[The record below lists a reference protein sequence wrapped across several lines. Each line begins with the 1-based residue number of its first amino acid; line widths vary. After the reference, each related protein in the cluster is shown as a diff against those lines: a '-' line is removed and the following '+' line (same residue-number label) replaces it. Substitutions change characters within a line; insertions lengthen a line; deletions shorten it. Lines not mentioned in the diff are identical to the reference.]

1 VPHKPVHRKG
11 HVPGEE
17 GVWVLILGDLSV
29 FSTFFL
35 MFAWYRGNALPVF
48 EGGQAM
54 LNKGYGLFNTLLL
67 LTSSL
72 LVAVAVHR
80 VRTRRAGAAMLLN
93 IAILCGLGFVG
104 IKILEYS
111 EKIRAG
117 VGFATSDFFM
127 LYFAFTG
134 IHLIHVIIGLGV
146 LLFIKN
152 AARQPGAADNRMVAI
167 ESGAS
172 FWHLIDLL
180 WIVLFALFYVLR

>member
-1 VPHKPVHRKG
+1 VQHKGMQRKG

-17 GVWVLILGDLSV
+17 GVWVLILGDLFV

-48 EGGQAM
+48 ETGRAL
-54 LNKGYGLFNTLLL
+54 LNRNFGLINTLLL

-72 LVAVAVHR
+72 LVAIAVHR
-80 VRTRRAGAAMLLN
+80 VRTRREGAPAFLN
-93 IAILCGLGFVG
+93 FAILCSVAFAG
-104 IKILEYS
+104 IKALEYG

-117 VGFATSDFFM
+117 IGFATSDFFM
-127 LYFAFTG
+127 LYYAFTG
-134 IHLIHVIIGLGV
+134 IHLIHVILGIGV
-146 LLFIKN
+146 LVFMRS
-152 AARQPGAADNRMVAI
+152 AARDPDAADRRMIAI

-172 FWHLIDLL
+172 FWHLVDLL

>member
-1 VPHKPVHRKG
+1 MRRKG

-17 GVWVLILGDLSV
+17 GVWVLILGDLFV

-35 MFAWYRGNALPVF
+35 MFAWYRGNVLLVF
-48 EGGQAM
+48 AEGQGM
-54 LNKGYGLFNTLLL
+54 LNRGYGLINTLLL

-72 LVAVAVHR
+72 FVAMAVHR
-80 VRTRRAGAAMLLN
+80 IRAKREGATALLN
-93 IAILCGLGFVG
+93 LAMVCGLGFVA
-104 IKILEYS
+104 IKAVEYS

-117 VGFATSDFFM
+117 INFTTSDFFM

-134 IHLIHVIIGLGV
+134 IHLIHVILGLGV
-146 LLFIKN
+146 LLFMRN
-152 AARQPGAADNRMVAI
+152 ASRGPDVASTRMVAI

-172 FWHLIDLL
+172 FWHLVDLL

>member
-1 VPHKPVHRKG
+1 MQRKR

-17 GVWVLILGDLSV
+17 GVWVLILGDLFV

-35 MFAWYRGNALPVF
+35 MFAWYRGNAIPVF
-48 EGGQAM
+48 ETGQAM
-54 LNKGYGLFNTLLL
+54 LNRGYGLINTLLL

-80 VRTRRAGAAMLLN
+80 VRTQREGAQTILN
-93 IAILCGLGFVG
+93 MAILSGLGFVG

-111 EKIRAG
+111 EKITAG
-117 VGFATSDFFM
+117 IGFASSDFFM
-127 LYFAFTG
+127 FYFAFTG

-146 LLFIKN
+146 LLFVKN
-152 AARQPGAADNRMVAI
+152 AARDPSSAVNRMVAI

-172 FWHLIDLL
+172 FWHLVDLL
-180 WIVLFALFYVLR
+180 WIILFALFYVLR

>member
-1 VPHKPVHRKG
+1 MQNKR

-17 GVWVLILGDLSV
+17 GVWVLILGDLVV

-35 MFAWYRGNALPVF
+35 MFAWYRGNALPMF
-48 EGGQAM
+48 EAGQA
-54 LNKGYGLFNTLLL
+54 LLDRALGLINTLLL

-80 VRTRRAGAAMLLN
+80 VRTRRSGADGLLVLG
-93 IAILCGLGFVG
+93 ILCGLGFVAV
-104 IKILEYS
+104 KVLEYA
-111 EKIRAG
+111 EKIHDG
-117 VGFATSDFFM
+117 IGFATSDFFM

-146 LLFIKN
+146 LIFIRS
-152 AARQPGAADNRMVAI
+152 AARHPAAADTRMIAI

-172 FWHLIDLL
+172 FWHLVDLL

>member
-1 VPHKPVHRKG
+1 MQNKG

-17 GVWVLILGDLSV
+17 GVWVLILGDLFV

-35 MFAWYRGNALPVF
+35 MFAWYRVNALPIF
-48 EGGQAM
+48 EAGQAV
-54 LNKGYGLFNTLLL
+54 LDRTLGLINTLLL

-80 VRTRRAGAAMLLN
+80 VRTRRSGADGLLVL
-93 IAILCGLGFVG
+93 AILCGLGFVG
-104 IKILEYS
+104 IKVLEYNDKFRS
-111 EKIRAG
+111 GI
-117 VGFATSDFFM
+117 GFVTNDFFM

-146 LLFIKN
+146 LAFMRHV
-152 AARQPGAADNRMVAI
+152 ARRPGAAETGMVAI

-172 FWHLIDLL
+172 FWHLVDLL
-180 WIVLFALFYVLR
+180 WIVLFAMFYLLR